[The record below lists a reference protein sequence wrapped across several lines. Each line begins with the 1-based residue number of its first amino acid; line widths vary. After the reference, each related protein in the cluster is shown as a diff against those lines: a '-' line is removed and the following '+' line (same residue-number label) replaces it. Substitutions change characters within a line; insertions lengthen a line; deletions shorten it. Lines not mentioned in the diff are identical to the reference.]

1 MLLGNGNNSEKI
13 GALKNG
19 ADNVLENSVT
29 IEVLMA
35 QIEAL
40 VRWYTELNHIEYK
53 SGEIIYY
60 GSLLLDLGRREV
72 FIDGQEIWLPYKEY
86 EILLYMLKNCWR
98 ILTFE
103 KIYEA
108 VWKEV
113 YLDDKSVI
121 FYHIG
126 KLRWIETVY
135 GVGY

>member
-19 ADNVLENSVT
+19 ADNVMENSVT

-40 VRWYTELNHIEYK
+40 VRRYTEQNHIDYK
-53 SGEIIYY
+53 SSEIIYY

-86 EILLYMLKNCWR
+86 EILLYMLKNR
-98 ILTFE
+98 
-103 KIYEA
+103 
-108 VWKEV
+108 
-113 YLDDKSVI
+113 
-121 FYHIG
+121 
-126 KLRWIETVY
+126 
-135 GVGY
+135 